1 MSEDLSI
8 IKVPQID
15 ANEDKATFIK
25 WNFMNGDKVNEGEI
39 IGSLETSK
47 ATFDIISDYDGYIL
61 QLVNIGDEVLFD
73 DELALIGPDKNK
85 LKKEKIKFDNK
96 KKLKSEKKVNEKN
109 ITKKGEILADKLN
122 ININELSISG
132 IIKENDVRNY
142 AYELG
147 VLKIKNE
154 DLNKEFCEIIDL
166 IGNTKKASEMMLES
180 YTKIPH
186 SYIERKVDLT
196 DLEKRINKILKKKK
210 KLITILSVLIAALG
224 RTLEKNKTFNSY
236 RKQNKINVY
245 KNVNIGVVIEH
256 EGKITIPIIKNA
268 NQLNPDIIVKELMRM
283 RKSIL
288 INKPDIKDLKGGTFT
303 VSAMDH
309 TEVTRFVPII
319 HPKQSGV
326 LAFPKIQIRK
336 VYGNKDGIVEKKF
349 SNIGLS
355 FDHSFINAGQANR
368 FITDLVNEI
377 SILCKG
383 IN

>member
-196 DLEKRINKILKKKK
+196 DLEK
-210 KLITILSVLIAALG
+210 
-224 RTLEKNKTFNSY
+224 
-236 RKQNKINVY
+236 
-245 KNVNIGVVIEH
+245 
-256 EGKITIPIIKNA
+256 
-268 NQLNPDIIVKELMRM
+268 
-283 RKSIL
+283 
-288 INKPDIKDLKGGTFT
+288 
-303 VSAMDH
+303 
-309 TEVTRFVPII
+309 
-319 HPKQSGV
+319 
-326 LAFPKIQIRK
+326 
-336 VYGNKDGIVEKKF
+336 
-349 SNIGLS
+349 
-355 FDHSFINAGQANR
+355 
-368 FITDLVNEI
+368 
-377 SILCKG
+377 
-383 IN
+383 